1 MSPLVSVE
9 ELAAELA
16 GPRPPVLLDVR
27 WPIPTIGPADR
38 AGYLAGHIPGAR
50 FVDLDA
56 ELAAPAAGPN
66 GGRHPLPDAAA
77 FTAAMRAHGVR
88 AGYPVV
94 VLDGAAGLA
103 AVRAWWTLQYFGHD
117 DVRLLDGGFA
127 AWQAA
132 GQPVETGEPD
142 AAPLGD
148 FSAVPG
154 HLPVLDAAAA
164 GELARSGVLL
174 DARSASR
181 YAGEPGPIDKVPGHV
196 PGAVSM
202 PATGNSDAEGRWLD
216 RTDLRTRFAAVLT
229 EGRPVGVSCGSG
241 VTACHNAFALTLLG
255 EPMPALY
262 VGSWSEWSARPD
274 APIASGPD
282 PG

>member
-56 ELAAPAAGPN
+56 ELAAPPAGPN

-117 DVRLLDGGFA
+117 DVRLLDGGLA
-127 AWQAA
+127 AWQDA
-132 GQPVETGEPD
+132 GQPVATGEPD
-142 AAPLGD
+142 AGSAGD
-148 FSAVPG
+148 FTADPG
-154 HLPVLDAAAA
+154 HLPVLDADAV
-164 GELARSGVLL
+164 GEFARTGVLL
-174 DARSASR
+174 DARSAPR
-181 YAGEPGPIDKVPGHV
+181 YAGEPDPIDKVLGHI

-202 PATGNSDAEGRWLD
+202 PATENTDTEGRWRD
-216 RTDLRTRFAAVLT
+216 PTELRTRFAAAI
-229 EGRPVGVSCGSG
+229 GKRVGVSCGSG
-241 VTACHNAFALTLLG
+241 VTACHNAFALTLIG
-255 EPMPALY
+255 EPMPAVY
-262 VGSWSEWSARPD
+262 VGSWSEWSARPEL
-274 APIASGPD
+274 PIALGSE

>member
-1 MSPLVSVE
+1 MSPLVDVE
-9 ELAAELA
+9 ALAGELA
-16 GPRPPVLLDVR
+16 GPRPPTVLDVR
-27 WPIPTIGPADR
+27 WRIPELRADR
-38 AGYLAGHIPGAR
+38 AGYLAGHIPGSR

-56 ELAAPAAGPN
+56 ELAAPPGGAD

-77 FTAAMRAHGVR
+77 FSEVMCGHGVR
-88 AGYPVV
+88 GSYPVV
-94 VLDGAAGLA
+94 VLDAAAGLA
-103 AVRAWWTLQYFGHD
+103 AVRAWWLLQYFGHD

-127 AWQAA
+127 AWQA
-132 GQPVETGEPD
+132 GGRPVEVGEPD
-142 AAPLGD
+142 VASVGD
-148 FSAVPG
+148 FNAVPG

-164 GELARSGVLL
+164 GALARTGVLL

-181 YAGEPGPIDKVPGHV
+181 YAGEPNPIDAVPGHI

-202 PATGNSDAEGRWLD
+202 PATQNTDAEGRWLD
-216 RTDLRTRFAAVLT
+216 PADLRARFADVLAQA
-229 EGRPVGVSCGSG
+229 GPVGVSCGSG
-241 VTACHNAFALTLLG
+241 VTACHNAFALRLMG

-274 APIASGPD
+274 AAIATGSH